1 MSDLIWQTDWLWS
14 IPLIVGTVVIHV
26 LGLGFINQRVSS
38 LVTITKRRHPTI
50 AFSVVMGVVV
60 LLAMLLHGLEATA
73 WALAYVWLGALENP
87 HSALLYSLSAMTSY
101 GHAQLY
107 LAPTW
112 QALGALEAVN
122 GNLLFGLT
130 AAFMFAM
137 IQKVWPPGGR

>member
-1 MSDLIWQTDWLWS
+1 MADVTWQADWLWS
-14 IPLIVGTVVIHV
+14 IPLIVGTIIVHV
-26 LGLGFINQRVSS
+26 LGLGFINERVSQ
-38 LVTITKRRHPTI
+38 LVTVTKQRHPTI
-50 AFSVVMGVVV
+50 AFSLVMGMVV
-60 LLAMLLHGLEATA
+60 LLAMFLHALEATA
-73 WALAYVWLGALENP
+73 WAMAYVSLGALPNP

-107 LAPTW
+107 LTPRW

-137 IQKVWPPGGR
+137 IQKVWPPGSR